1 MAPDDMKDTPILAI
15 LLVAGA
21 SILGAAGQFLF
32 KAGSAKPEMSVT
44 TFLTSPLII
53 SGMISYIAVMVMFTT
68 AFRMGGSVRVLYPIY
83 ASTFIWAA
91 LGAYALYG
99 EPIRAIH
106 VGGMVLLLGGI
117 LCMSW

>member
-1 MAPDDMKDTPILAI
+1 MNNTPIFAV

-32 KAGSAKPEMSVT
+32 KAGSAKPDLSLT

-53 SGMISYIAVMVMFTT
+53 GGMISYVAVMVMFTS

-91 LGAYALYG
+91 LGAYLLYG
-99 EPIRAIH
+99 EAIRPVH
-106 VGGMVLLLGGI
+106 VVGMILLVGGI

>member
-1 MAPDDMKDTPILAI
+1 MKDTPTLAI

-32 KAGSAKPEMSVT
+32 KAGSAKPDLSVT
-44 TFLTSPLII
+44 TFLMSPLII
-53 SGMISYIAVMVMFTT
+53 SGMISYITVMVMFTA

-91 LGAYALYG
+91 LGAYILYC
-99 EPIRAIH
+99 EPIRPIH
-106 VGGMVLLLGGI
+106 VIGMILLVGGI

>member
-1 MAPDDMKDTPILAI
+1 MKDTPILAI
-15 LLVAGA
+15 LLVTAA

-32 KAGSAKPEMSVT
+32 KAGSAKPELSLT

-53 SGMISYIAVMVMFTT
+53 GGMISYIAVMVMFTT
-68 AFRMGGSVRVLYPIY
+68 AFRMGGSVQVLYPIY

-91 LGAYALYG
+91 LGAYILYG
-99 EPIRAIH
+99 QPIRLIH
-106 VGGMVLLLGGI
+106 VVGMILLVGGI

>member
-1 MAPDDMKDTPILAI
+1 MKDTPVLAI
-15 LLVAGA
+15 FLVAGS

-32 KAGSAKPEMSVT
+32 KAGSAKPDLSLT
-44 TFLTSPLII
+44 TFLASPHII
-53 SGMISYIAVMVMFTT
+53 GGMISYIAVMVMFTT

-83 ASTFIWAA
+83 ATTFIWAA

-99 EPIRAIH
+99 EPIRPIH
-106 VGGMVLLLGGI
+106 VTGMVLLMGWI

>member
-1 MAPDDMKDTPILAI
+1 MKDTPIFAI
-15 LLVAGA
+15 LLVAVA

-44 TFLTSPLII
+44 TFLTSPLTIG
-53 SGMISYIAVMVMFTT
+53 GMISYIAVMVMFTT

-91 LGAYALYG
+91 LGAYILYG
-99 EPIRAIH
+99 EAIRPIH
-106 VGGMVLLLGGI
+106 VVGMILLVGGI